1 MLVIFIMYA
10 DQKGHLRKLAVI
22 LRQITLFY
30 QAFKEQLK
38 KLLRFFFGK
47 ASLKGVSTWQPTNE
61 MKASLASS

>member
-38 KLLRFFFGK
+38 KLLSFFWK
-47 ASLKGVSTWQPTNE
+47 APLKGVSTWQPTNE

>member
-38 KLLRFFFGK
+38 KLLSFFGK